1 MSQKHISLAV
11 LRASLRC
18 ARHRRNP
25 SRQALL
31 VRVDCT
37 ERELDDALAALAK
50 EGLVRS
56 PRDARLTFA
65 GLAVAVASIPPV
77 RAQRAPARARSAA

>member
-25 SRQALL
+25 SREALL
-31 VRVDCT
+31 VRVDCS
-37 ERELDDALAALAK
+37 EAELDAALVALAK
-50 EGLVRS
+50 DGLLRS
-56 PRDARLTFA
+56 PHDPRLTFA
-65 GLAVAVASIPPV
+65 GLAVAVASLPPV
-77 RAQRAPARARSAA
+77 RARRARMRSAA